1 MTNIQ
6 ILRGDVVKV
15 RLNPTEGSE
24 TRGTARPCV
33 VVQNDVG
40 NQNSPNTIVIPVTDA
55 RGRRAYPFQ
64 VFIEADDGGLTKDS
78 IALGEQIRV
87 IDKKRII
94 EKMGTLREKTI
105 EEMDIALCNSLDL

>member
-1 MTNIQ
+1 MTSIQ

-15 RLNPTEGSE
+15 NLNPTAGAEIH
-24 TRGTARPCV
+24 GTARPCV

-55 RGRRAYPFQ
+55 KGRRAYPFQ
-64 VFIEADDGGLTKDS
+64 VFIKAGNGGLTKDS

-87 IDKKRII
+87 IDSNRII
-94 EKMGTLREKTI
+94 KKMGTLQEDTI
-105 EEMDIALCNSLDL
+105 EKLDIALRNSLDL